1 MYKLWPVFLSTSST
15 YTVLHIFQALQILQL
30 GNCHNSAISLTFIQ
44 MLLSPLGK
52 GKSVDTKANSTDF
65 S

>member
-15 YTVLHIFQALQILQL
+15 YTVLHNFQALQILQL
-30 GNCHNSAISLTFIQ
+30 GNCHNSVISLTFIQ

-52 GKSVDTKANSTDF
+52 GKSVDTKAKLKLN
-65 S
+65 